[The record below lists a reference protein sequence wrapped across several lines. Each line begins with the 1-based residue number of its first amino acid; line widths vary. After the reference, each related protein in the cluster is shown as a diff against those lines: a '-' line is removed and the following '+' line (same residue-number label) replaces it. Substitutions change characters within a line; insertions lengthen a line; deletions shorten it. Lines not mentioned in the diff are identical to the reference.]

1 MDEAVKVDAVK
12 ADRAARNADKVDAV
26 RVAAAPVDE
35 AKVVETNRA
44 PNPRP

>member
-12 ADRAARNADKVDAV
+12 ADRAASNADKVDEA
-26 RVAAAPVDE
+26 RVAVAPVDE
-35 AKVVETNRA
+35 ARVVETNRA